1 MAVLSEVAAGALA
14 EVTIT
19 EVDENASSAVAK
31 VILLET
37 APLLVATLVLN
48 KVATVAAGA
57 VAAAAAVVVVRPAT
71 TAVELATWQETATK
85 VEA

>member
-31 VILLET
+31 VILLGE
-37 APLLVATLVLN
+37 LV
-48 KVATVAAGA
+48 
-57 VAAAAAVVVVRPAT
+57 PF
-71 TAVELATWQETATK
+71 LARKESDK
-85 VEA
+85 